1 MSQER
6 KQKSSKNLWHEE
18 IKEFKWRLEIVK
30 HVATSQWSGL
40 FEGLAT
46 TLHLWRRKIELL
58 KSGARSC
65 DFWQVGESQML
76 LMCRLPQQI
85 VEYCWQVSY
94 FKRCQANGVN
104 MTPPKQRVNFIY
116 STTDSWP
123 RYNPVSPVV
132 RLYAHRFVC
141 IIVCTHTTKF
151 IVRGVHYVVRMHP
164 QPNCATWWSSKAKAT
179 VRETQHH
186 MSAEWECR
194 YARI

>member
-1 MSQER
+1 M
-6 KQKSSKNLWHEE
+6 
-18 IKEFKWRLEIVK
+18 
-30 HVATSQWSGL
+30 
-40 FEGLAT
+40 
-46 TLHLWRRKIELL
+46 
-58 KSGARSC
+58 
-65 DFWQVGESQML
+65 
-76 LMCRLPQQI
+76 
-85 VEYCWQVSY
+85 SY

-104 MTPPKQRVNFIY
+104 MTPTTKQRVNFIY

-151 IVRGVHYVVRMHP
+151 IVSGVHYVVRMQP

-194 YARI
+194 YARIWNKQTNNIYAKRKGCQMSLFKYMMEINMLQVIFKIISRESKETDWTSI